1 MFYAQNTNF
10 FFSTHLEHFRSNQ
23 ISHHRLTSNTWY
35 ETSPSSSSS
44 RNHYNQ
50 TSNSNTVFQQPD
62 SSYDRHNSSDL
73 SDHQT
78 SSPCGITTSNIII
91 TNNNNN
97 NSSSNS
103 IKDSTAAAAAAT
115 TTTTSSSAAVTATK
129 LLSTTQGQGLL
140 GAGITEPGVPYK
152 SKLLVNNHHHHK
164 SIKSRSGS
172 ESPISSHSRS
182 PSSCSSTH
190 SSSHTTTPN
199 SSRDSNSSPI
209 SLANTSDL
217 ISHNTPSSRHRSHHR
232 HLKTSNSSSAS
243 KSLSGGSHNSQR
255 HRRNLQA
262 TLSSVPLQN
271 SVIDKPASSTSS
283 LSSSGSFS
291 GSNSLG
297 FYSED
302 NRPLAIC
309 VRNLP
314 LRSSDTSLKDGLFHE
329 YKKHGKVTWV
339 KVVGQNHDRYA
350 LVCFKKPEDVEKAL
364 EVSQDKLFF
373 GCKIEVQPYQGYD
386 VDDNEFRPY
395 EAELDEYQPKSTR
408 TLFIGNLEKDITV
421 TELRKHFECFGEI
434 LEIDIKKQG
443 SSPYAFCQY
452 ADIVSVVKAV
462 RKMDGEHLGSTRI
475 KLGFG
480 KSMPTTCVWFDGIA
494 ESVNEQYLTQQ
505 CQRFGT
511 VSKAIIDREKRI
523 ALVTFEQI
531 QSAQQAVKEMR
542 GIPMRGRK
550 LQVDFA
556 SRECIDAFY
565 GRLEKH
571 TNSNNTTYE
580 TSTVVGTNSGNRYL
594 PSFGR
599 SRASSFSRPGNPLSG
614 TASPSSTPSAGST
627 PRHLPTIGNVTR
639 KNRYLVG
646 SPDYYDSNEFLDTY
660 IASDH
665 DRGIESDHINA
676 NDNETVTSRRRCDK
690 SPGSCMIS
698 SKQVL
703 SFINVH

>member
-1 MFYAQNTNF
+1 MA
-10 FFSTHLEHFRSNQ
+10 
-23 ISHHRLTSNTWY
+23 SNTWY

-44 RNHYNQ
+44 RSHYSQ
-50 TSNSNTVFQQPD
+50 TNLSNPNNTVFQQPD
-62 SSYDRHNSSDL
+62 SSSYDRHSDL

-78 SSPCGITTSNIII
+78 SSPSAVTTSNNNINNS
-91 TNNNNN
+91 NNNL
-97 NSSSNS
+97 
-103 IKDSTAAAAAAT
+103 KDT
-115 TTTTSSSAAVTATK
+115 TK
-129 LLSTTQGQGLL
+129 LLSTQTQALISN
-140 GAGITEPGVPYK
+140 ANTEPPYK
-152 SKLLVNNHHHHK
+152 SKLLVNNHHHHHHNK
-164 SIKSRSGS
+164 SSLIKSRSGS
-172 ESPISSHSRS
+172 ESPISNRSSRSHSRS
-182 PSSCSSTH
+182 PSSCSSEH
-190 SSSHTTTPN
+190 SSSHTTTPT

-209 SLANTSDL
+209 SISANTGDL
-217 ISHNTPSSRHRSHHR
+217 LTHNTPSAHHHSSHSHR
-232 HLKTSNSSSAS
+232 HLKNSTS
-243 KSLSGGSHNSQR
+243 KSLSGSSHHSQR

-262 TLSSVPLQN
+262 TLANVPLQN
-271 SVIDKPASSTSS
+271 SIDKPASSTSS
-283 LSSSGSFS
+283 LSSSGSLS

-350 LVCFKKPEDVEKAL
+350 LVCFKKPEDVDKAL

-421 TELRKHFECFGEI
+421 AELRKHFECFGEI

-494 ESVNEQYLTQQ
+494 ESVTENYLSQQ
-505 CQRFGT
+505 CSRYGT
-511 VSKAIIDREKRI
+511 VQKATIDKERRM
-523 ALVTFEQI
+523 ALVTFDQI

-565 GRLEKH
+565 ARLEKH
-571 TNSNNTTYE
+571 GNTTTNSSINYEMSSNTGS
-580 TSTVVGTNSGNRYL
+580 STNKNHYL
-594 PSFGR
+594 SSIVSTR
-599 SRASSFSRPGNPLSG
+599 SRASSFSRPGNPMSG
-614 TASPSSTPSAGST
+614 TASPTSTPSAGST
-627 PRHLPTIGNVTR
+627 PRHLSSGNVLR
-639 KNRYLVG
+639 KFRYATG
-646 SPDYYDSNEFLDTY
+646 SPEFYDSNEYLDTY
-660 IASDH
+660 GNYDH
-665 DRGIESDHINA
+665 DRGVDSDHINT
-676 NDNETVTSRRRCDK
+676 NDGEAISLSRRRCDK
-690 SPGSCMIS
+690 SPGSYFMLNFF
-698 SKQVL
+698 L
-703 SFINVH
+703 S

>member
-1 MFYAQNTNF
+1 MCVP
-10 FFSTHLEHFRSNQ
+10 SRPNQ
-23 ISHHRLTSNTWY
+23 IHRNSWY
-35 ETSPSSSSS
+35 ETSSPSPSSSS
-44 RNHYNQ
+44 RNHFNNQ
-50 TSNSNTVFQQPD
+50 TPLSNNNSSSNVFQQPD

-78 SSPCGITTSNIII
+78 SSSPSSGGGNIVTTSN
-91 TNNNNN
+91 NNNLNN
-97 NSSSNS
+97 LNKEICKLPPSSTQTSA
-103 IKDSTAAAAAAT
+103 TVAAAALLSVAGE
-115 TTTTSSSAAVTATK
+115 TTTSS
-129 LLSTTQGQGLL
+129 L
-140 GAGITEPGVPYK
+140 PYK
-152 SKLLVNNHHHHK
+152 SKLLVNNHHHHHHNHHNNK
-164 SIKSRSGS
+164 TPPTITTAIKSRSGS
-172 ESPISSHSRS
+172 ESPISGRSSRSHSRS
-182 PSSCSSTH
+182 PSICSSTH
-190 SSSHTTTPN
+190 STTPT

-209 SLANTSDL
+209 TAGSAEQHNNNNINNNNLS
-217 ISHNTPSSRHRSHHR
+217 NTPSSHHHSHHHR
-232 HLKTSNSSSAS
+232 HLKGNSSSGAGGV
-243 KSLSGGSHNSQR
+243 KSGLNSQHSHSQR

-262 TLSSVPLQN
+262 SLASVPL
-271 SVIDKPASSTSS
+271 VLGEKPAASSTSS

-350 LVCFKKPEDVEKAL
+350 LVCFKKPEDVDKAL

-421 TELRKHFECFGEI
+421 AELRKHFECFGEI

-480 KSMPTTCVWFDGIA
+480 KSMPTTCVWFDNIA
-494 ESVNEQYLTQQ
+494 ETVTESYLSQQ
-505 CQRFGT
+505 CARFGI
-511 VSKAIIDREKRI
+511 VQKVAIDRERKMG
-523 ALVTFEQI
+523 LVTFDQI
-531 QSAQQAVKEMR
+531 SSATQAVKEMR
-542 GIPMRGRK
+542 GVPLRGRK

-556 SRECIDAFY
+556 SRECIDAFCA
-565 GRLEKH
+565 RLEKREPAN
-571 TNSNNTTYE
+571 NSNNNYDPASTNNATSA
-580 TSTVVGTNSGNRYL
+580 TSTNNRYISNL
-594 PSFGR
+594 SR
-599 SRASSFSRPGNPLSG
+599 SRASSFSRPVPLSG
-614 TASPSSTPSAGST
+614 TASPTSIHSAGST
-627 PRHLPTIGNVTR
+627 PRHLSASANNINNR
-639 KNRYLVG
+639 KFRYG
-646 SPDYYDSNEFLDTY
+646 SPELYDSNEYLDTY
-660 IASDH
+660 TNYENDRVAEPEHTNVNDGESIASA
-665 DRGIESDHINA
+665 SA
-676 NDNETVTSRRRCDK
+676 TRRRCDK
-690 SPGSCMIS
+690 SPG
-698 SKQVL
+698 K
-703 SFINVH
+703 

>member
-1 MFYAQNTNF
+1 M
-10 FFSTHLEHFRSNQ
+10 SP
-23 ISHHRLTSNTWY
+23 TSAGGG
-35 ETSPSSSSS
+35 
-44 RNHYNQ
+44 
-50 TSNSNTVFQQPD
+50 NSV
-62 SSYDRHNSSDL
+62 
-73 SDHQT
+73 
-78 SSPCGITTSNIII
+78 TTS
-91 TNNNNN
+91 NNNNN
-97 NSSSNS
+97 NNLNKESCKPPPSATQTSLA
-103 IKDSTAAAAAAT
+103 TAT
-115 TTTTSSSAAVTATK
+115 LLTSDTTS
-129 LLSTTQGQGLL
+129 L
-140 GAGITEPGVPYK
+140 PYK
-152 SKLLVNNHHHHK
+152 SKLIVNNHHHHRHHHHNHHK
-164 SIKSRSGS
+164 TTSNTTASAVANTIKSRSGS
-172 ESPISSHSRS
+172 ESPISGRSSRSHSRS
-182 PSSCSSTH
+182 PSSCSSH
-190 SSSHTTTPN
+190 SSSHITTPT

-209 SLANTSDL
+209 TAGDL
-217 ISHNTPSSRHRSHHR
+217 HINNNTPSSHHHTHHHR
-232 HLKTSNSSSAS
+232 HLKGGNSNSAGGKSSG
-243 KSLSGGSHNSQR
+243 LSSNSQHSHSQR

-262 TLSSVPLQN
+262 SLASVPLLSEN
-271 SVIDKPASSTSS
+271 KPAASSTSS

-309 VRNLP
+309 VKNLP

-350 LVCFKKPEDVEKAL
+350 LVCFKKPEDVDKAL

-421 TELRKHFECFGEI
+421 AELRKHFECFGEI

-480 KSMPTTCVWFDGIA
+480 KSMPTTCVWFDNIA
-494 ESVNEQYLTQQ
+494 ENVTESNLSQQ
-505 CQRFGT
+505 CARFG
-511 VSKAIIDREKRI
+511 VVQKVAIDRERRMG
-523 ALVTFEQI
+523 LVTFDQI
-531 QSAQQAVKEMR
+531 PAATQAVKEMR
-542 GIPMRGRK
+542 GVPLRGCK

-565 GRLEKH
+565 ARLEKRE
-571 TNSNNTTYE
+571 TTTTTISNNNYE
-580 TSTVVGTNSGNRYL
+580 PIPTNATSTSTSSTTNNRYISNL
-594 PSFGR
+594 SR

-614 TASPSSTPSAGST
+614 TASPTSTPSAGST
-627 PRHLPTIGNVTR
+627 PRHLPSSGAIISR
-639 KNRYLVG
+639 KFRYG
-646 SPDYYDSNEFLDTY
+646 SPEFYDSNEYLDSY
-660 IASDH
+660 GNYENERAVEPDF
-665 DRGIESDHINA
+665 INA
-676 NDNETVTSRRRCDK
+676 NDSESITSSSRRRCDK
-690 SPGSCMIS
+690 SPGKYYYFMLPFIS
-698 SKQVL
+698 IYL
-703 SFINVH
+703 

>member
-1 MFYAQNTNF
+1 
-10 FFSTHLEHFRSNQ
+10 
-23 ISHHRLTSNTWY
+23 
-35 ETSPSSSSS
+35 
-44 RNHYNQ
+44 
-50 TSNSNTVFQQPD
+50 
-62 SSYDRHNSSDL
+62 L
-73 SDHQT
+73 SDHPA
-78 SSPCGITTSNIII
+78 SSPSAVTT
-91 TNNNNN
+91 T
-97 NSSSNS
+97 NSSSGR
-103 IKDSTAAAAAAT
+103 STSKEPKQLLTNASAT
-115 TTTTSSSAAVTATK
+115 TTTTQSPA
-129 LLSTTQGQGLL
+129 LLSTT
-140 GAGITEPGVPYK
+140 EPPYK
-152 SKLLVNNHHHHK
+152 SKLIVNNHHHHHHHHSNSK

-172 ESPISSHSRS
+172 ESPISNRSSRS

-190 SSSHTTTPN
+190 SSHITTPT
-199 SSRDSNSSPI
+199 SSRDSNASPI
-209 SLANTSDL
+209 AGDL
-217 ISHNTPSSRHRSHHR
+217 LSTAAGHNTPSSHHHAHHR
-232 HLKTSNSSSAS
+232 HTKSGSGSAS
-243 KSLSGGSHNSQR
+243 KSLSGSSHGQR
-255 HRRNLQA
+255 HRRNLQTSLA
-262 TLSSVPLQN
+262 SVPLQ
-271 SVIDKPASSTSS
+271 SASATTTVVDKPASTSS
-283 LSSSGSFS
+283 LSSTGSFS

-350 LVCFKKPEDVEKAL
+350 LVCFKKPEDVDKAL

-373 GCKIEVQPYQGYD
+373 GCKIEVQSYQGYD

-443 SSPYAFCQY
+443 STPYAFCQY

-494 ESVNEQYLTQQ
+494 ESVTEHYLSQQ
-505 CQRFGT
+505 CSRYGVVQKVT
-511 VSKAIIDREKRI
+511 IDHERKM
-523 ALVTFEQI
+523 ALATFEQI

-565 GRLEKH
+565 GRLDAKNA
-571 TNSNNTTYE
+571 NSTATVITATVGSANYELPATTNNTAAPPASAAVSAT
-580 TSTVVGTNSGNRYL
+580 GGRYL
-594 PSFGR
+594 SSLSR
-599 SRASSFSRPGNPLSG
+599 SRASSFSRPANHLSG
-614 TASPSSTPSAGST
+614 TASPTSTPSAGST
-627 PRHLPTIGNVTR
+627 PRHLSNASNVSR
-639 KNRYLVG
+639 KFRYAAG
-646 SPDYYDSNEFLDTY
+646 SPEFYDSNEYLDSYTNFDQER
-660 IASDH
+660 AVDSDH
-665 DRGIESDHINA
+665 LNA
-676 NDNETVTSRRRCDK
+676 NEGELLSATATRRRCDK
-690 SPGSCMIS
+690 SPG
-698 SKQVL
+698 KKEE
-703 SFINVH
+703 